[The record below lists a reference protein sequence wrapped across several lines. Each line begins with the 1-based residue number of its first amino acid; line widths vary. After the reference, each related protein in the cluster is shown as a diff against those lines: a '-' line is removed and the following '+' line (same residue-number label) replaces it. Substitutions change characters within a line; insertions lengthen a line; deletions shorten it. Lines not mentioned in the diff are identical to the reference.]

1 MYYALVYYPH
11 IKHKG
16 FQSFRHK
23 YEPYS
28 ELLPEHVPFIYPV
41 PDIIGREKLEKHIK
55 KVLSSWKP
63 FDVHFC
69 TLEKTWDHW
78 LYLGVKEGYHSV
90 VKLHDKLYEG
100 ILSPYLRKDLPF
112 NPHIGLGLFSKEA
125 YDFNN
130 PTAQLSLDE
139 KKYNRARKEFEEMN
153 FDLWCTVNKLSL
165 VKINSDFTECV
176 DLTYYKMVGGRLY
189 GRKQPH

>member
-1 MYYALVYYPH
+1 MYFALVYYPQIEH
-11 IKHKG
+11 EG
-16 FQSFRHK
+16 FHSFRYQ
-23 YEPYS
+23 YEPYA

-41 PDIIGREKLEKHIK
+41 PETVDREKLEQHIK
-55 KVLSSWKP
+55 KVLSTWKP

-69 TLEKTWDHW
+69 TLDKTWDHW
-78 LYLGVKEGYHSV
+78 LYLGAKEGYNSV

-130 PTAQLSLDE
+130 PTAELTLDE
-139 KKYNRARKEFEEMN
+139 ERFKSARREFEEMG
-153 FDLWCTVNKLSL
+153 FDLWCTVDRLTL
-165 VKINSDFTECV
+165 VKINADFTECSE
-176 DLTYYKMVGGRLY
+176 LSTFEITH
-189 GRKQPH
+189 PE